1 MVKGKEIDKYW
12 KNEVLVCGRFHRVS
26 GVDRGKHSGA
36 DYVKFSVLTET
47 LDVKSGYL
55 RPNHVVC
62 RAYDPDIRAFVGGL
76 MEGDEVALGGEI
88 ISSTGSGGLFVLV
101 REIEIK
107 KDGKNRVV

>member
-62 RAYDPDIRAFVGGL
+62 RAYDPDIRGLVGEL
-76 MEGDEVALGGEI
+76 MEGEEVRLVGEI
-88 ISSTGSGGLFVLV
+88 ISSAGAGGLFVLV
-101 REIEIK
+101 RNL
-107 KDGKNRVV
+107 DRG

>member
-47 LDVKSGYL
+47 LDVKTGYF

-101 REIEIK
+101 RKIEIK
-107 KDGKNRVV
+107 KDEKNRAV